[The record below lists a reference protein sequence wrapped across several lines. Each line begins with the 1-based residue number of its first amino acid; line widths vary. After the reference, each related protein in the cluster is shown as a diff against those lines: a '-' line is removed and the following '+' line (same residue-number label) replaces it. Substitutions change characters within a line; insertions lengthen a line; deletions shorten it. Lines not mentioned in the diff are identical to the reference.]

1 MDSLESTSDQFL
13 FQEIKKGNKKAFNT
27 LFETH
32 WDGLY
37 QAAYKVLLSED
48 MAKDAVQEV
57 FFDLWLRKL
66 QLEVENIPGFLY
78 KAVRNQSLKQLRKN
92 APLQIHEDRFKE
104 LLVNTTQEQLDLI
117 DLKTKLGEK
126 LGALSPRE
134 REIFEMSRYQNLS
147 NKEIANHL
155 NLSQRTVEW
164 YLYQVVKELK
174 TALTVSVLVILSNLF
189 Y

>member
-1 MDSLESTSDQFL
+1 MDSLESTSDKFL
-13 FQEIKKGNKKAFNT
+13 FQEIKKGNIKAFNR

-78 KAVRNQSLKQLRKN
+78 KAVRNQSLKQLKKN
-92 APLQIHEDRFKE
+92 APLQIHEDKFKE
-104 LLVNTTQEQLDLI
+104 LLVNNTEEQLDLI
-117 DLKTKLGEK
+117 DLKTTLDEK

-174 TALTVSVLVILSNLF
+174 TALTVSVLVILSYLF

>member
-1 MDSLESTSDQFL
+1 M
-13 FQEIKKGNKKAFNT
+13 
-27 LFETH
+27 
-32 WDGLY
+32 
-37 QAAYKVLLSED
+37 
-48 MAKDAVQEV
+48 
-57 FFDLWLRKL
+57 
-66 QLEVENIPGFLY
+66 
-78 KAVRNQSLKQLRKN
+78 
-92 APLQIHEDRFKE
+92 QIHEDRFKE